1 MTGSYNFFKIID
13 RNSGQESLFEINK
26 DVVKQKH
33 LRPQK
38 ITTTTTTTDSFRRK
52 PKKDE
57 TFVDNI
63 DLNRR
68 IYHTAWNPNQNLIAV
83 ASTKNLF
90 IFKS

>member
-13 RNSGQESLFEINK
+13 RKTEQESLYEINK
-26 DVVKQKH
+26 DIVKQKH

-38 ITTTTTTTDSFRRK
+38 VAQPTDSFRRK
-52 PKKDE
+52 TKKDE
-57 TFVDNI
+57 IIVDNI

-68 IYHTAWNPNQNLIAV
+68 IYHTAWNPNKNLIAV

-90 IFKS
+90 IFQS